1 MHDTTRGLEAIV
13 DRQIRLWNLQRE
25 SRQRKKKGARHWPV
39 ITVSREYGALGAA
52 VGRVVAQR
60 FGFEFWDQEIV
71 HAMADNTGI
80 DEVLLETLDEH
91 TRNNLDMLIE
101 GILRGESYTESEY
114 LRQLMRV
121 VHTIGNHGGAVII
134 GRGAQYILEP
144 DEALRVRA
152 VCPRNVRIEG
162 LADRGA
168 VSKGKAGKEVDHVE
182 RDRHTFIEHHYQ
194 QDVRDPSAYDLLV
207 NTGTLN
213 MEQAADLVVHCYKAR
228 FGAIPG
234 GKR

>member
-13 DRQIRLWNLQRE
+13 DRQIRLWNLKRE
-25 SRQRKKKGARHWPV
+25 ARQKTKKGDRHWPV
-39 ITVSREYGALGAA
+39 VTISREYGALGAA
-52 VGRVVAQR
+52 VGHKVAQR

-71 HAMADNTGI
+71 HAMANNTGI

-144 DEALRVRA
+144 EEALRVRA
-152 VCPRNVRIEG
+152 VCARELRIQG
-162 LADRGA
+162 LADRGGF
-168 VSKGKAGKEVDHVE
+168 SKTKASKEVEQVE
-182 RDRHTFIEHHYQ
+182 QDRHAFIEHHYQ
-194 QDVRDPSAYDLLV
+194 QDVREPSAYDLLV
-207 NTGTLN
+207 NTGTLST
-213 MEQAADLVVHCYKAR
+213 EQTADLVVQGYNAR
-228 FGAIPG
+228 FGGIPG